1 LKRLQSISADQPP
14 WSTHYPTLRNLLDG
28 RRDLPTGNRFL
39 NNVAVD
45 CKTLLHLSGKK
56 EELVENEMQ
65 NNISLSVKEAGLVDS
80 AKLDLRL
87 SQDSAVF
94 RKLPDFQPIP
104 FEKIGLKRDEDRTSL
119 TDIVRTI
126 KSSSSGT
133 GAFDS
138 NTDVQRTNDR

>member
-1 LKRLQSISADQPP
+1 
-14 WSTHYPTLRNLLDG
+14 
-28 RRDLPTGNRFL
+28 
-39 NNVAVD
+39 
-45 CKTLLHLSGKK
+45 
-56 EELVENEMQ
+56 
-65 NNISLSVKEAGLVDS
+65 VKEAGLVDS